1 VSFLGWWG
9 LRAYSTAT
17 AGTKAVRLIRSS
29 DSTQQDINTLA
40 NGNLNTSDAFF
51 DGSTYKVVT
60 LYDKTGNARDLTQA
74 TDANRPVFTLSGLNG
89 LPIVSTSTSTGMD
102 SGAGSLPNQSQP
114 YSMSM
119 TAGITAGLLNTVKI
133 FDNAGF
139 LSSMGF
145 DPGGHNLMYIAA
157 STTLQATASD
167 AHFHAAQGLFNGVS
181 SAIYIDGSNTTGD
194 AGTNQFG
201 DRFALNPLF
210 DQPGAA
216 EWVEMGFM
224 TGDQS
229 GHFSALN
236 TNQTNYWG
244 PF

>member
-1 VSFLGWWG
+1 
-9 LRAYSTAT
+9 
-17 AGTKAVRLIRSS
+17 
-29 DSTQQDINTLA
+29 
-40 NGNLNTSDAFF
+40 
-51 DGSTYKVVT
+51 
-60 LYDKTGNARDLTQA
+60 
-74 TDANRPVFTLSGLNG
+74 
-89 LPIVSTSTSTGMD
+89 MD
-102 SGAGSLPNQSQP
+102 SGAGSLSNQSQP
-114 YSMSM
+114 YSMSI
-119 TAGITAGLLNTVKI
+119 TAGITAGLLNTVKT

-145 DPGGHNLMYIAA
+145 DIGGHNLMYIAA
-157 STTLQATASD
+157 GTTLQATASD
-167 AHFHAAQGLFNGVS
+167 VHFHAAQGLFNGVS

-229 GHFSALN
+229 SHFSSLN
-236 TNQTNYWG
+236 TNQTSYWG